1 MSGYKGAIWAL
12 MLVSAC
18 GGNPF
23 TDTTDP
29 VGDTSVSTLP
39 GTEKPRAGASISR
52 YEEKDSSG
60 NGYVK
65 DSDISY
71 DSVNDKFH
79 VNNLAFDG
87 DNSYTRVGFQFDRTP
102 LKPAGVLGDFG
113 VYEAVSQVIDPV
125 TGNPLPNLQYSALR
139 GVSTTGRTQF
149 AIVRSGSFVEY
160 GFGGFVLARNGSVN
174 LPTTGGA
181 TYSGTYAAMR
191 DFQGRGGLEYVDGT
205 MTMAIDFEDFDQ
217 GAGVIG
223 SISNRQIYD
232 VAGNNITADFLA
244 GLTDSSGLPQTALP
258 VLEFYLGPGTMD
270 KNGEMEGKVNS
281 QIDNDTG
288 GQDVYEDGKYYAIL
302 AGDNAS
308 EVVGIVVV
316 TSDDPR
322 FDGVTAR
329 ETGGFVL
336 YRQ

>member
-1 MSGYKGAIWAL
+1 MSVQKGAVLA
-12 MLVSAC
+12 MLLVAAC
-18 GGNPF
+18 DGNPF
-23 TDTTDP
+23 VDTPDPTGDTT
-29 VGDTSVSTLP
+29 VSTLP
-39 GTEKPRAGASISR
+39 GTTSPRAGASIVR
-52 YEEKDSSG
+52 YEEQDSDG

-71 DSVNDKFH
+71 NAQNDTFH

-87 DNSYTRVGFQFDRTP
+87 DNNYTRVGFQFDRTP
-102 LKPAGVLGDFG
+102 IKPAGVLGEFG

-125 TGNPLPNLQYSALR
+125 TGDPIPNLQYSALR
-139 GVSTTGRTQF
+139 GVSTSGQSQF
-149 AIVRSGSFVEY
+149 AIVRSGSFVDY
-160 GFGGFVLARNGSVN
+160 GFGGFVLARNGSVS

-181 TYSGTYAAMR
+181 TYSGAYAAIR

-217 GAGVIG
+217 GAGVVGTIR
-223 SISNRQIYD
+223 NRQIYD
-232 VAGNNITADFLA
+232 SAGQNITDDFLT
-244 GLTDSSGLPQTALP
+244 GLTDTSGLPQIALP

-270 KNGEMEGKVNS
+270 KNGEMEGRVNS
-281 QIDNDTG
+281 QFDTDTG
-288 GQDVYEDGKYYAIL
+288 GLTEYEDGKYYAIL

>member
-1 MSGYKGAIWAL
+1 MSVYKGAVLAL
-12 MLVSAC
+12 MLLSAC
-18 GGNPF
+18 DGNPF
-23 TDTTDP
+23 VDTPDP
-29 VGDTSVSTLP
+29 TGDTSISTLP
-39 GTEKPRAGASISR
+39 GTTNPRAGASIAR
-52 YEEKDSSG
+52 YEEKDGDG
-60 NGYVK
+60 NGYVTN
-65 DSDISY
+65 SDISY
-71 DSVNDKFH
+71 DAQSDTFH

-87 DNSYTRVGFQFDRTP
+87 DNSYTRVGFQFEGTA
-102 LKPAGVLGDFG
+102 KPAGVLGDFG

-125 TGNPLPNLQYSALR
+125 TGDPIPNLQYSALR
-139 GVSTTGRTQF
+139 GVSSTGRTQF
-149 AIVRSGSFVEY
+149 AIVRSGSFVDY
-160 GFGGFVLARNGSVN
+160 GFGGFVLARNGAVT

-181 TYSGTYAAMR
+181 TYSGTYAAIR
-191 DFQGRGGLEYVDGT
+191 DFQGRGGIEYVAGT

-217 GAGVIG
+217 GAGVVGTIR
-223 SISNRQIYD
+223 NRQIFD
-232 VAGNNITADFLA
+232 SAGNNITADFLA
-244 GLTDSSGLPQTALP
+244 GLTDSSGVTQTALP

-270 KNGEMEGKVNS
+270 KNGEMEGNLNS
-281 QIDNDTG
+281 QVENSTG
-288 GQDVYEDGKYYAIL
+288 GLDQYEDGKYYAIL